1 MRREKQNSWFQSNTK
16 FSSVFHYI
24 YFMEW
29 IKAFLKEFKK
39 ENDRLKFTKN
49 DILPLVV
56 LFILGFFFGDDIKNF
71 LDSLFN

>member
-39 ENDRLKFTKN
+39 ENDRKWTKK
-49 DILPLVV
+49 DYLALVV
-56 LFILGFFFGDDIKNF
+56 LFIIGFFFGADIKNF

>member
-1 MRREKQNSWFQSNTK
+1 
-16 FSSVFHYI
+16 
-24 YFMEW
+24 MEW

-39 ENDRLKFTKN
+39 ENDRLKFTKK